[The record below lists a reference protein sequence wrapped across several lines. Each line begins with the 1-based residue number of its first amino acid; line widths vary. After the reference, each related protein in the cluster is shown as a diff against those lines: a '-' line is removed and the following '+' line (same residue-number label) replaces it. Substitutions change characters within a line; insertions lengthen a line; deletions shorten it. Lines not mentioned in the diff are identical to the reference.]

1 MNITF
6 EKIVEEA
13 LRLPADKRATVADKL
28 LSSLD
33 TPDPAIDNLWKEEA
47 EVRILAAQKGEME
60 IIPEE
65 EVFIS
70 YHTNLPKRF

>member
-1 MNITF
+1 MNTTV
-6 EKIVEEA
+6 EKIIDEA
-13 LRLPADKRATVADKL
+13 LKLPADKRATVADKL

-33 TPDPAIDNLWKEEA
+33 TPDPAIDNIWKEEA

-65 EVFIS
+65 EVFS
-70 YHTNLPKRF
+70 KWNKHRL